1 MSSANLKEIIMKILK
16 TVDDPDLHR
25 DLVSLNMVKGV
36 EVEGDTVRLNIQLT
50 TPACPLKSVIQKDI
64 ESKIFEIVPEIKKVH
79 IEWGAQ
85 VASGLFGENRN
96 LVPGVQ
102 NIVAVGSGT
111 GGVGKS
117 TVAANLAVSLV
128 KTGATVGLLDAD
140 IYGPNIPL
148 MMGIRNRPEVIADR
162 LQPIS
167 NYGVK
172 VMSMGFLLPE
182 DTPVIW
188 RGPMLNSALKQFFGD
203 VEWGALDYLLVDL
216 PPGTGD
222 VQLSL
227 VQLVPVTGAV
237 MVTTPQE
244 VALQDVR
251 KAIQMFRQT
260 KVEVLG
266 IIENM
271 SYFIC
276 PHCSERTDIFAYGG
290 GSNAA
295 EKLSL
300 PFLGEIPLDTAIR
313 KAGDSG
319 MPVSVSHPDSPIAK
333 TFLGVAQNLAARI
346 SVRNFESH
354 EALSKS

>member
-1 MSSANLKEIIMKILK
+1 MSSANLKEAIMNVLK

-64 ESKIFEIVPEIKKVH
+64 EEKVFELVPEIKNVK

-85 VASGLFGENRN
+85 VANGLFGESRN

-102 NIVAVGSGT
+102 NIVAVGSGK

-128 KTGATVGLLDAD
+128 KTGARVGLLDAD

-148 MMGIRNRPEVIADR
+148 MMGIRSRPEVINDR

-172 VMSMGFLLPE
+172 IMSMGFLLPE
-182 DTPVIW
+182 DQPVIW
-188 RGPMLNSALKQFFGD
+188 RGPMLNSALRQFFGD
-203 VEWGALDYLLVDL
+203 VDWGELDYLLVDL

-237 MVTTPQE
+237 IVTTPQE

-251 KAIQMFRQT
+251 KGIQMFRQT

-271 SYFIC
+271 SYFLC
-276 PHCSERTDIFAYGG
+276 PHCNERTDIFSYGG
-290 GSNAA
+290 GATSAG
-295 EKLSL
+295 KLGL
-300 PFLGEIPLDTAIR
+300 PFLGEIPLDTSIR

-319 MPVSVSHPDSPIAK
+319 MPVSISHPDSPIAK

-346 SVRNFESH
+346 SVRNFQSQ
-354 EALSKS
+354 EALSKA